1 MPMQPS
7 GRPFQ
12 MCYGRTEGSVTQ
24 EKKMGKKK
32 KSRKWDKLVFS
43 VEHFL
48 LGPWHGPCC
57 ISCCVCFQVLSLLV
71 IAKSNLSPF

>member
-1 MPMQPS
+1 
-7 GRPFQ
+7 
-12 MCYGRTEGSVTQ
+12 
-24 EKKMGKKK
+24 MGKKK